1 MAQRQTVF
9 LMYHEL
15 EIPGRPL
22 CQTEPGYVRYVPHA
36 SEFQSQ
42 MQLIKSQ
49 GWRGVCVKEALR
61 YQPDTVAI
69 TFDDGSETD
78 LICAAPILQ
87 ELGFGATF
95 YITTG
100 FIGKP
105 GYLNRS
111 QLQELSQMGF
121 EIGCHSMTHA
131 YLTDLRAEEMTR
143 EVVEAKSQLEQL
155 IGKPVE
161 HFSCPGGRHN
171 QRVSDVARHA
181 GYRTVAT
188 SRLLANS
195 PFSNPFALGRVSI
208 MRSTSLSEFENLYR
222 GRGLWQMDFL
232 ARSRRAMRE
241 VLGNTAYDRLR
252 NALLRHESNQ

>member
-1 MAQRQTVF
+1 
-9 LMYHEL
+9 MYHEL

-22 CQTEPGYVRYVPHA
+22 CQTEPGYVRYVLHA

-121 EIGCHSMTHA
+121 EI
-131 YLTDLRAEEMTR
+131 
-143 EVVEAKSQLEQL
+143 
-155 IGKPVE
+155 
-161 HFSCPGGRHN
+161 
-171 QRVSDVARHA
+171 
-181 GYRTVAT
+181 
-188 SRLLANS
+188 
-195 PFSNPFALGRVSI
+195 
-208 MRSTSLSEFENLYR
+208 
-222 GRGLWQMDFL
+222 
-232 ARSRRAMRE
+232 
-241 VLGNTAYDRLR
+241 
-252 NALLRHESNQ
+252 